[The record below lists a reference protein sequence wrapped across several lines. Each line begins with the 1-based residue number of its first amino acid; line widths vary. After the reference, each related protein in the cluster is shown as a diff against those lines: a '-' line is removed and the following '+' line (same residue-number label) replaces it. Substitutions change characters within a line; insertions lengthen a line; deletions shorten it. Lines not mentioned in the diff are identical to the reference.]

1 MRYACCIEHSID
13 KHDRLALVCSFNA
26 RLVHLDDVR
35 RRLVEALECKH
46 PRLAQHT
53 CSNNQGSYLGA
64 CLYETPVFHLF
75 EHLILEYLVQDA
87 LAEQSLEDAERYIS
101 AATHRRSLHIAW
113 STWRDKE
120 AGRAYI
126 EISYQNKERLVQ
138 AIKLALDEF
147 NRAAREVDYDKR
159 TYGI

>member
-1 MRYACCIEHSID
+1 MRDACCIEHSID

-26 RLVHLDDVR
+26 RLVHRDEARCKLA
-35 RRLVEALECKH
+35 EALERKH
-46 PRLAQHT
+46 PRLGQHA
-53 CSNNQGSYLGA
+53 CSNNQGSHLGA
-64 CLYETPVFHLF
+64 CLYQTPVFHIF
-75 EHLILEYLVQDA
+75 EHLILEYLMQDA
-87 LAEQSLEDAERYIS
+87 LAAQSLEEAERHIF
-101 AATHRRSLHIAW
+101 AAAHKQSLHIAW